1 MEKLDIDAVRRS
13 MHRLDLAVY
22 SPLHGA
28 AADYAH
34 FYGID
39 MENTLA
45 GVRHH
50 FGYVDAHGYRLAA
63 HVFVPAGP
71 RGTVFILH
79 GYLDHSGLYRH
90 LIRDCLERQFA
101 VFIFDLPGHGLSTG
115 ARADIPDFSHYQHVL
130 DDMLEKFSPELPQPF
145 LAIGQSTGGAILM
158 DHVLTAV
165 AQGTRPAFSRILLLA
180 PLLRPAQWLQIR
192 FGLWLI
198 RRFRSSVPRVFRRN
212 SGDED
217 FLRFLSEADPLQDRQ
232 VPMGWIVALKRWV
245 EYMQQMPASD
255 FPALLVQG
263 ERDETVDWRYNTR
276 FVRRHFRVVQDVSL
290 PAASHQL
297 ANERDD
303 LRVPVHE
310 AVARLLAD

>member
-13 MHRLDLAVY
+13 MHRLDLGVY
-22 SPLHGA
+22 SPLRGA

-39 MENTLA
+39 MENLLPA
-45 GVRHH
+45 VRHH

-63 HVFVPAGP
+63 HVFMPATAHGA
-71 RGTVFILH
+71 VFILH

-90 LIRDCLERQFA
+90 LIRDCLERQRA

-130 DDMLEKFSPELPQPF
+130 DDMLEKFAAELPRPF
-145 LAIGQSTGGAILM
+145 CAIGQSTGGAILM

-165 AQGTRPAFSRILLLA
+165 AQGTGPAFERVLLLA

-212 SGDED
+212 SADED
-217 FLRFLSEADPLQDRQ
+217 FLHFLSEDDPLQDRV
-232 VPMGWIVALKRWV
+232 VPMGWISALKRWV

-255 FPALLVQG
+255 FPVFLVQG
-263 ERDETVDWRYNTR
+263 ERDETVDWRYNTG
-276 FVRRHFRVVQDVSL
+276 FVRRHFRVMHEVLL

-303 LRVPVHE
+303 LRAPVHE
-310 AVARLLAD
+310 ALARMLAG